1 MYVCTVSY
9 ITQCN
14 NGPRTSLNSK
24 ATNAVILYF
33 HPQLPLPTHLWA
45 TPTPP
50 NPFFLR
56 ILSRSTVTHPG
67 ISQIYSDSDATI
79 HLPLSSKK
87 CNNLNFFMGP
97 CTSLNSNPP
106 MLSYFVSTH
115 STPSPPTRGQTQP
128 HGWVGRGRSST
139 A

>member
-87 CNNLNFFMGP
+87 CNNVNFFMGL
-97 CTSLNSNPP
+97 CTSLNSKSTNAVILCFHPQHPLPTHPWANPT
-106 MLSYFVSTH
+106 S
-115 STPSPPTRGQTQP
+115 
-128 HGWVGRGRSST
+128 WVGGEG
-139 A
+139 